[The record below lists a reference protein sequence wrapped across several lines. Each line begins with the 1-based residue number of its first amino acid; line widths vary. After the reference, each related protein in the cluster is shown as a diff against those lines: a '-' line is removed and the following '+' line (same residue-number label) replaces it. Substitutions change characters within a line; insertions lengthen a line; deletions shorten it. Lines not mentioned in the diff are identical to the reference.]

1 MKFVLIPDS
10 FKGTLSSE
18 QICEIA
24 KEKVEKH
31 FPGAE
36 TACVPVA
43 DGGEGSV
50 DAFIT
55 ALGGS
60 KVTVKVKNPYFEDMD
75 SYYGL
80 INEGKTAVIEMASC
94 AGLPLVEDRKDPRKT
109 TTYGVGQL
117 ILAAAESGVEKI
129 IVGLGGSS
137 TNDGGCGA
145 AAAVGVKFYDRDGK
159 EFVPTGGTT
168 ADICKIDLSGKAE
181 ILNKVEIVTMCDID
195 NPMYGPTGASHIF
208 GPQKGA
214 DEAMVLELDEGIKN
228 LSRAITEAIGKD
240 ISEVPGTGAAGA
252 MGAGMIAFFGS
263 RLQMGI
269 QTVLDTVKFDEMI
282 SDADYIITGEGKLD
296 SQSLRGKVVI
306 GIAER
311 AKKQD
316 KNVIAVVGGADDAEI
331 DKAYEMGVTAVFPI
345 NRLPQDFSISRHH
358 RITVQNDPI
367 DHIISLPHRH
377 ALLHRCSHS
386 LCNLRPHPD
395 FFIFSQQDTECFLIC
410 TPIFDPNLHLRL
422 NTVFH

>member
-1 MKFVLIPDS
+1 MKFILIPDS

-18 QICEIA
+18 QICKIA

-36 TACVPVA
+36 TVCVPVA

-50 DAFIT
+50 DAFIS
-55 ALGGS
+55 ALGGE

-75 SYYGL
+75 AYYGL
-80 INEGKTAVIEMASC
+80 IHNGKTAVIEMASC

-117 ILAAAESGVEKI
+117 ILAAAERGVEKI

-145 AAAVGVKFYDRDGK
+145 AAAVGVKFYDAEGK

-168 ADICKIDLSGKAE
+168 IDIKKIDLNGRNPLLDK
-181 ILNKVEIVTMCDID
+181 IEIVTMCDID
-195 NPMYGPTGASHIF
+195 NPMYGPTGAAHIF

-214 DEAMVLELDEGIKN
+214 DPEMVLALDEGIKN
-228 LSRAITEAIGKD
+228 LSKVIAETSGND
-240 ISEVPGTGAAGA
+240 ISEIPGTGAAGA
-252 MGAGMIAFFGS
+252 MGAGMIAFFDS

-269 QTVLDTVKFDEMI
+269 QTVLDTVDFDDMI
-282 SDADYIITGEGKLD
+282 TDADYIITGEGKLD

-306 GIAER
+306 GIAGR
-311 AKKQD
+311 AKKQN

-331 DKAYEMGVTAVFPI
+331 EQAYEMGVTAVFPI
-345 NRLPQDFSISRHH
+345 NRLPQDFSISRNYSVENLGY
-358 RITVQNDPI
+358 TI
-367 DHIISLPHRH
+367 D
-377 ALLHRCSHS
+377 
-386 LCNLRPHPD
+386 NV
-395 FFIFSQQDTECFLIC
+395 
-410 TPIFDPNLHLRL
+410 LRL
-422 NTVFH
+422 IAVK

>member
-145 AAAVGVKFYDRDGK
+145 AAAVGVKFYD
-159 EFVPTGGTT
+159 
-168 ADICKIDLSGKAE
+168 
-181 ILNKVEIVTMCDID
+181 
-195 NPMYGPTGASHIF
+195 
-208 GPQKGA
+208 
-214 DEAMVLELDEGIKN
+214 
-228 LSRAITEAIGKD
+228 KD
-240 ISEVPGTGAAGA
+240 
-252 MGAGMIAFFGS
+252 
-263 RLQMGI
+263 
-269 QTVLDTVKFDEMI
+269 VK
-282 SDADYIITGEGKLD
+282 
-296 SQSLRGKVVI
+296 
-306 GIAER
+306 
-311 AKKQD
+311 
-316 KNVIAVVGGADDAEI
+316 
-331 DKAYEMGVTAVFPI
+331 
-345 NRLPQDFSISRHH
+345 
-358 RITVQNDPI
+358 
-367 DHIISLPHRH
+367 
-377 ALLHRCSHS
+377 
-386 LCNLRPHPD
+386 
-395 FFIFSQQDTECFLIC
+395 
-410 TPIFDPNLHLRL
+410 
-422 NTVFH
+422 